1 MSKFKVGDRV
11 RIKSWDR
18 MAEEYTE
25 EKYGN
30 GIQLPVSRF
39 DIDMKPLC
47 GLTATIKDID
57 NEYVKLEDWS
67 NGEEPCWT
75 FTTYML
81 EKVYTIADSRWFE
94 SPTTLSFDFKIDD
107 KDWEE
112 ICSAIGIKPV
122 VSHIDD
128 VADAVR
134 YGIWDIKDMKN
145 KEENEMRNEV
155 LELWYE
161 RQMKNIE
168 KKYDKYVE
176 EYIEKNYS
184 FVNDYK
190 QLIKDFEDNLEYL
203 YTLNNKD
210 ELFIL
215 KENTSCNVF
224 KYVID
229 NEKLSYKA
237 NEYFEKDRKEDIEL
251 IKKTYAEIRALLSMS
266 SDLEYQQ
273 SVLIEYGII
282 DKKTKRM
289 IANEE

>member
-1 MSKFKVGDRV
+1 MAKFKKGDRV
-11 RIKSWDR
+11 VATDKYYWPDIYIGDIGTVVEDGS
-18 MAEEYTE
+18 EYPYVKFDNGGYCAIS
-25 EKYGN
+25 EKD
-30 GIQLPVSRF
+30 LELLELK
-39 DIDMKPLC
+39 M
-47 GLTATIKDID
+47 KDIRTTEIRVD
-57 NEYVKLEDWS
+57 NSGMTLIQALE
-67 NGEEPCWT
+67 E
-75 FTTYML
+75 
-81 EKVYTIADSRWFE
+81 
-94 SPTTLSFDFKIDD
+94 
-107 KDWEE
+107 
-112 ICSAIGIKPV
+112 
-122 VSHIDD
+122 
-128 VADAVR
+128 
-134 YGIWDIKDMKN
+134 N
-145 KEENEMRNEV
+145 KEENEMKNEV

-229 NEKLSYKA
+229 NEKLLYKA

-273 SVLIEYGII
+273 SVLIEYDII

-289 IANEE
+289 RMISNEDSSK

>member
-1 MSKFKVGDRV
+1 MNHRV
-11 RIKSWDR
+11 MPHK
-18 MAEEYTE
+18 
-25 EKYGN
+25 
-30 GIQLPVSRF
+30 LF
-39 DIDMKPLC
+39 
-47 GLTATIKDID
+47 KDIVLGKSSID
-57 NEYVKLEDWS
+57 E
-67 NGEEPCWT
+67 
-75 FTTYML
+75 
-81 EKVYTIADSRWFE
+81 WFE
-94 SPTTLSFDFKIDD
+94 GKSEEELDDDSLDAFRYAIEDFKI
-107 KDWEE
+107 
-112 ICSAIGIKPV
+112 
-122 VSHIDD
+122 IDEF
-128 VADAVR
+128 V
-134 YGIWDIKDMKN
+134 KN
-145 KEENEMRNEV
+145 KEENEMKNEV

-168 KKYDKYVE
+168 KKYDKYAE

-215 KENTSCNVF
+215 KENNSCNVF

-229 NEKLSYKA
+229 YEKLLYKA
-237 NEYFEKDRKEDIEL
+237 NEYFEKDKKEDIEL
-251 IKKTYAEIRALLSMS
+251 IKKTYEEIRALLSMS